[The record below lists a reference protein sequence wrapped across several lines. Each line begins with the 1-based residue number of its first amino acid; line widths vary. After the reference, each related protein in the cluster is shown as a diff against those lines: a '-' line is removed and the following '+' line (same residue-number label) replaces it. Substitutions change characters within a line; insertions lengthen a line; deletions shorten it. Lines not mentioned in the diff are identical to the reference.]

1 MKMESSHQ
9 ASPFIP
15 PAYPGD
21 RHTGGVEMFGA
32 EENDADPAQVEQLH
46 LVVVSPVDLDD
57 GDLAEQSCGWPADHA
72 RYCRF
77 LTFPRSLL
85 DRIGCS

>member
-1 MKMESSHQ
+1 MTCQ
-9 ASPFIP
+9 ASPLVP

-21 RHTGGVEMFGA
+21 GDTGGVEMFGA
-32 EENDADPAQVEQLH
+32 EENDADPAQIKQLH
-46 LVVVSPVDLDD
+46 LVIVSPVDLDD